1 MKNKHAEKEPGKT
14 TGHLTVLLEEMLTK
28 LVQVQK
34 LGGGSGGLV
43 LEATLGGRGSEKEGK
58 R

>member
-1 MKNKHAEKEPGKT
+1 MWEKDDLILD
-14 TGHLTVLLEEMLTK
+14 HLSQWGILEEMLTK